1 MNKLPFRLGT
11 SSYIIPDDILPNV
24 RYLAGKVRDVEL
36 VLFEVDEEDN
46 NEQAFNNLPSQ
57 QVIEELKRLAKLY
70 DLTYTV
76 HLPLDLKLANDDS
89 TQDKSLIKAKRVIE
103 ATRELDPWAYVL
115 HLDGKDVRHAT
126 DLDVRQRWQ
135 DQAVRTLEFAAEWT
149 GSFEKLA
156 VENLEGYP
164 PDFNFPVLDR
174 VPVSRCVDIGHL
186 WLDGVPVLP
195 YLEQTLPR
203 TRVIHIHGIG
213 ERDHHSLSLVSAEEL
228 DTVLKKLSEVY
239 HGVVTMEIFSE
250 GDFISSMEA
259 IQQSFIRLQQPTTP
273 LTFILGGARSGK
285 SAYAQQLARQN
296 GGSVLYVATATA
308 GDEEMKTRIA
318 AHRAERPANWRTLEA
333 PLQVG
338 EAIQQALG
346 EQPADVVLLDC
357 ITLLANN
364 VLMQLPENATAS
376 EVTSALMAEVD
387 ALLVCREESRAH
399 WIIVSNEVGMGL
411 VPPYP
416 LGRIYRDALGRANQ
430 RLVEAATEAL
440 LLVAGKPISLK

>member
-1 MNKLPFRLGT
+1 MKKLPFRLGT
-11 SSYIIPDDILPNV
+11 SSYIIPDEILPNV

-46 NEQAFNNLPSQ
+46 NGQAFNNLPSQ
-57 QVIEELKRLAKLY
+57 QVIGELRQLAKLY

-76 HLPLDLKLANDDS
+76 HLPLDLKLGDDGS
-89 TQDKSLIKAKRVIE
+89 TQDKSLVKARRVIE
-103 ATRELDPWAYVL
+103 ASRELDPWAYVL
-115 HLDGKDVRHAT
+115 HLDGEN
-126 DLDVRQRWQ
+126 VRQTTDPDALHHWQ
-135 DQAVRTLEFAAEWT
+135 DQAVRALEIVADWA
-149 GSFEKLA
+149 GGFEKLA

-213 ERDHHSLSLVSAEEL
+213 ERDHKSLSLVPEQEL
-228 DTVLKKLSEVY
+228 AAVLKKLSEDY

-250 GDFISSMEA
+250 EDFISSMEA
-259 IQQSFIRLQQPTTP
+259 VQQSLTRLQKPKAP
-273 LTFILGGARSGK
+273 LTVILGGARSGK
-285 SAYAQQLARQN
+285 STYAQQLARQN

-308 GDEEMKTRIA
+308 GDEEMKARIA

-333 PLQVG
+333 PLRVG
-338 EAIQQALG
+338 EAIRRALA
-346 EQPADVVLLDC
+346 EQSADVVLLDC

-364 VLMQLPENATAS
+364 VLMQLPENASAS
-376 EVTSALMAEVD
+376 EVTD
-387 ALLVCREESRAH
+387 ALLTEIDALLACREESKAD

-416 LGRIYRDALGRANQ
+416 IGRIYRDALGRANQ
-430 RLVEAATEAL
+430 RLAEAATEAL

>member
-46 NEQAFNNLPSQ
+46 NGQAVNNLPSPD
-57 QVIEELKRLAKLY
+57 VIAELKRLAKLY

-76 HLPLDLKLANDDS
+76 HLPLDLKLADDGS
-89 TQDKSLIKAKRVIE
+89 AQDKSLVKARRVIE
-103 ATRELDPWAYVL
+103 ATRELAPWAYVL
-115 HLDGKDVRHAT
+115 HLDGKDVRQAT
-126 DLDVRQRWQ
+126 DPDALRRWQ
-135 DQAVRTLEFAAEWT
+135 DQAVRALEIAAEWA
-149 GSFEKLA
+149 GGFEKLA

-164 PDFNFPVLDR
+164 PDFNLPVLER

-195 YLEQTLPR
+195 YLEKAMPR

-213 ERDHHSLSLVSAEEL
+213 ERDHNSLSLIPAEEL
-228 DTVLKKLSEVY
+228 DAVLKKLSKDY

-250 GDFISSMEA
+250 EDFISSMEA
-259 IQQSFIRLQQPTTP
+259 VQQTLIRLRQPTTP

-338 EAIQQALG
+338 EAIQKALD

-357 ITLLANN
+357 MTLLANN
-364 VLMQLPENATAS
+364 VLMQLPENTS
-376 EVTSALMAEVD
+376 EKEITLALLAEID
-387 ALLVCREESRAH
+387 ALLACREKSKAH
-399 WIIVSNEVGMGL
+399 WIIVSNEVGLGL

-416 LGRIYRDALGRANQ
+416 MGRIYRDVLGRANQ
-430 RLVEAATEAL
+430 KLAAAASEAL
-440 LLVAGKPISLK
+440 FLVAGRPISLK